1 MSSSAASPPAAP
13 AAPGEDSTSTAG
25 GGGEGSAGAGGGEA
39 PSPAWKGIGSA
50 CGEGTREQNLL
61 QAFQR
66 RSLIHTAFQ
75 SSELEGTLPAGVSK
89 FDTFRAVELLLD
101 EPQGG
106 GPGDVEPWPCEG
118 VEGTRGTAQQITQH
132 VRALS
137 YLRAQRM
144 WDFNA
149 SMVIE
154 AHKILLEGA
163 VEDSGVD
170 AENGTLRTVDV
181 HAGSHEFPSLKPAEL
196 LVVLDK
202 VCAEF
207 LRGLVC
213 AEEHPVVTAAKLAQ
227 GVVALHPFRN
237 GNGRLCRML
246 FVVALMWQGVPFGVT
261 LTSGK
266 SRARKHYV
274 EALKRAQNSM
284 SADGFHSLYYLSL
297 FSVCEVLGN
306 FASSL
311 TALRIA
317 TTGV

>member
-1 MSSSAASPPAAP
+1 
-13 AAPGEDSTSTAG
+13 
-25 GGGEGSAGAGGGEA
+25 
-39 PSPAWKGIGSA
+39 
-50 CGEGTREQNLL
+50 
-61 QAFQR
+61 
-66 RSLIHTAFQ
+66 
-75 SSELEGTLPAGVSK
+75 
-89 FDTFRAVELLLD
+89 
-101 EPQGG
+101 
-106 GPGDVEPWPCEG
+106 
-118 VEGTRGTAQQITQH
+118 
-132 VRALS
+132 
-137 YLRAQRM
+137 M

-170 AENGTLRTVDV
+170 V
-181 HAGSHEFPSLKPAEL
+181 HAGSHEFPS
-196 LVVLDK
+196 VLDK

-237 GNGRLCRML
+237 GNGPLCRML
-246 FVVALMWQGVPFGVT
+246 FAVALMWQGVPFGVT

-274 EALKRAQNSM
+274 EALERAQNSM
-284 SADGFHSLYYLSL
+284 SADGVHSLYYLSL